1 MRPNQPPFW
10 PGSNAASDPTIPH
23 RVWQHEELIRFTPSG
38 RTESYFAGWGEKHF
52 LDWKSGSLLFIS
64 RSCYREGPCNQLP
77 RRGWKRLKGCVYLPP
92 CLCPVPARGRKARK
106 RNLSIASLPIP
117 LRPIFYLPD
126 GSSELEIFLH
136 KFFGQKKY
144 VLVYYIFCVRCS
156 VQVKEPLPTEFYDKH
171 VHSPLQ
177 SVQSYTFFTESRPL
191 VAI

>member
-1 MRPNQPPFW
+1 MGFRLHLQVSCGLNPIYIIFTDPLSRHFWYRGYLLACVSRIRRLSRPLV
-10 PGSNAASDPTIPH
+10 A
-23 RVWQHEELIRFTPSG
+23 
-38 RTESYFAGWGEKHF
+38 RTTHNNKPQVIQIHW
-52 LDWKSGSLLFIS
+52 I
-64 RSCYREGPCNQLP
+64 P
-77 RRGWKRLKGCVYLPP
+77 RRDWKRLKGCVFSPP
-92 CLCPVPARGRKARK
+92 SLCLVPARGREARK
-106 RNLSIASLPIP
+106 HNLSIASLPIP